1 MKNLLLVV
9 FCLSAGFANAQEMLV
24 PKNNPRAV
32 VRGGESEI
40 HINNSEGSRRYPL
53 VIYVNGDIKAH
64 IPAGVEGSIEKLIV
78 KNGTNIVTAQ
88 LSEWN
93 KKTGAW
99 EMHRQ
104 KETVTCSSNSNSI
117 TLKVTNLLGILAMK
131 IDSTLPLAGGTTSQ
145 SSRFGDIDAVIKKTG
160 DNLVDLLPER
170 ALLAITNISCDES
183 DISDYIIEELE
194 EALVSSGYFRVVDRR
209 SLDDIRREQ
218 NFQAS
223 DEVDDGRAIA
233 SGQLLGASIVIVGTV
248 SEVDTLRRLR
258 IRALDVKTGSVV
270 ATIAER
276 F

>member
-9 FCLSAGFANAQEMLV
+9 FCLSAGFAGAQEMLM

-32 VRGGESEI
+32 ARSGESEI
-40 HINNSEGSRRYPL
+40 IINNSEGSRRYPL
-53 VIYVNGDIKAH
+53 VVYVNGDIKAH
-64 IPAGVEGSIEKLIV
+64 IQAGVEGSIEKVIV
-78 KNGTNIVTAQ
+78 KNGTNIITAQ

-93 KKTGAW
+93 RRTGAW

-104 KETVTCSSNSNSI
+104 KETVTCNSDSNSI
-117 TLKVTNLLGILAMK
+117 TLKVTNPLGILTMK
-131 IDSTLPLAGGTTSQ
+131 IDSTLPLAGGATPQ

-160 DNLVDLLPER
+160 DSLVDLLPER

-194 EALVSSGYFRVVDRR
+194 EMLISSGYFRVVDRR

-223 DEVDDGRAIA
+223 DEVDDRRAIA
-233 SGQLLGASIVIVGTV
+233 SGQLLGANIVIIGTV
-248 SEVDTLRRLR
+248 SEVDSLRRLR